1 MKSNLV
7 FWIFFPILLLS
18 CSKNDD
24 NVNIDDNV
32 DIPSGQNLYLKV
44 IVDGVEYKYIQ
55 YLNSGDIP
63 DNGDFK
69 IASCGSHST
78 DNNLSIEGQHIQ
90 NSSFVSGFELIIQN
104 PISGGTV
111 PLTCIY
117 TGVANEVFIDKA
129 AFQLALGEK
138 YYTNKYV
145 ERTPGN
151 PGCEV
156 IGLCADFS
164 VTFIEYQ
171 NTFLGNVR
179 GSFSGTLYEEAT
191 ENCQSDIPHTVT
203 GEFQLKYIQ

>member
-69 IASCGSHST
+69 IASCGTNSI
-78 DNNLSIEGQHIQ
+78 DGNLLIEGNHIQ
-90 NSSFVSGFELIIQN
+90 NSLFISGFQLVIQN
-104 PISGGTV
+104 PVSVGTV
-111 PLTCIY
+111 PLNCIY
-117 TGVANEVFIDKA
+117 SSSGNGNPLDNATFR
-129 AFQLALGEK
+129 LTLGEK

-145 ERTPGN
+145 KIN
-151 PGCEV
+151 NNCEV
-156 IGLCADFS
+156 ETLCADFS
-164 VTFIEYQ
+164 VTFTKYQ
-171 NTFLGNVR
+171 NTLLGDVR
-179 GSFSGTLYEEAT
+179 GTFSGTLYEEAT